1 MTKLDSIQTDLVM
14 TNLDKNGNLP
24 CLKAFK
30 VAKLIG
36 VKPKEMAAIVKN
48 MNIKISNC
56 ELGVFGKLQFS
67 DVNDDIYTKLS
78 KNSHENKKVDC
89 EIAWKLAQE
98 KGSTL
103 KKVASSIKNSDL
115 KVTHCQLGIF
125 YDEEFENFDKVRED
139 S

>member
-1 MTKLDSIQTDLVM
+1 MAKLDSIQTDLLM
-14 TNLDKNGNLP
+14 TNLDDNGKLS

-36 VKPKEMAAIVKN
+36 VKPKDMAEIAKD
-48 MNIKISNC
+48 MNIKITNC

-67 DVNDDIYTKLS
+67 QVNEDIYDTLS
-78 KNSHENKKVDC
+78 KGSQENKKVDC

-103 KKVASSIKNSDL
+103 KKVGSSIKNSDI
-115 KVTHCQLGIF
+115 KVTHCQLGVF
-125 YDEEFENFDKVRED
+125 YDEEYETFERARD
-139 S
+139 

>member
-1 MTKLDSIQTDLVM
+1 MNKLDSIQTDLVM
-14 TNLDKNGNLP
+14 TNLNENGELS

-36 VKPKEMAAIVKN
+36 VRPKDMAQIAKN
-48 MNIKISNC
+48 MDIKIVNC

-67 DVNDDIYTKLS
+67 QVNEDIYNTLAKGS
-78 KNSHENKKVDC
+78 QENKKVDC

-125 YDEEFENFDKVRED
+125 YDEEFEQFERARN
-139 S
+139 

>member
-1 MTKLDSIQTDLVM
+1 MAKLDSIQTDLVM
-14 TNLDKNGNLP
+14 TNLDSNGNLP
-24 CLKAFK
+24 CIKAFK
-30 VAKLIG
+30 VARLIG
-36 VKPKEMAAIVKN
+36 VKPKDMAQIAKD

-67 DVNDDIYTKLS
+67 SANEDIYNKLS
-78 KNSHENKKVDC
+78 SNSSENKKVNC

-103 KKVASSIKNSDL
+103 KKVASSIKNTDL
-115 KVTHCQLGIF
+115 KVTHCQLGVF
-125 YDEEFENFDKVRED
+125 YDEEYENFDRVRSD